1 MQKLDFPA
9 KFTEFKVRNVMGTC
23 DIRFP
28 IRLEGLLND
37 HARFASV
44 SCRLL
49 LQLITHFDLVSSNAI
64 LLPNST
70 SQNFFLV
77 SFTSS

>member
-1 MQKLDFPA
+1 MCVGLGSADRQKLNFPA

-37 HARFASV
+37 HARFSSV
-44 SCRLL
+44 RGAALSG
-49 LQLITHFDLVSSNAI
+49 
-64 LLPNST
+64 
-70 SQNFFLV
+70 
-77 SFTSS
+77 